1 MKLEFSEIFIIHH
14 ALLNT
19 QFKIERILTAG
30 EGSVLDML
38 TALSGLC
45 VESEPDSAWLGIGG
59 LELRSMLKILK
70 NISYINI

>member
-1 MKLEFSEIFIIHH
+1 MKLEFSEIFILHH
-14 ALLNT
+14 ALLWT

-45 VESEPDSAWLGIGG
+45 VESEPDSA
-59 LELRSMLKILK
+59 
-70 NISYINI
+70 